1 MLMKT
6 DLTVPALEV
15 VGISKTFHVAGKPVP
30 ALRDVSL
37 SVQNGEF
44 VAIAGA
50 SGCGKSTLLRLI
62 LGLDRG
68 DLGHVR
74 IDGMPIR
81 GPGLDR
87 GMVFQEY
94 RLLPWLTA
102 EQNVAAALRRSGLPA
117 AERRRRVAE
126 QLELVGLTE
135 FARAFPAQLSG
146 GMAQRVAI
154 ARALVNRPR
163 FLLLDEPLGA
173 LDALT
178 RLRLQG
184 ELARIVRHGGTT
196 ALLVTHDVDE
206 AVFLADRVVVMRPHP
221 GRIADVLTVELG
233 ARRDRSSPS
242 FLRIRDR
249 VLAMLGVSPIDD
261 DEEREAVAAC
271 SFTIAASTNGARSDR
286 IGQNIGAWCGC
297 GGARTEQDAY
307 PRTEGGEMVGG

>member
-74 IDGMPIR
+74 IDGMPIG

-87 GMVFQEY
+87 GMVFQEH

-146 GMAQRVAI
+146 GMAQRVAL
-154 ARALVNRPR
+154 ARALAPRPEV
-163 FLLLDEPLGA
+163 FLLDEPFSA
-173 LDALT
+173 LDPFS
-178 RLRLQG
+178 REQMQ
-184 ELARIVRHGGTT
+184 EH
-196 ALLVTHDVDE
+196 LLHLHEHYGATMVLITHDMDE
-206 AVFLADRVVVMRPHP
+206 ALALAH
-221 GRIADVLTVELG
+221 RIIVLTGPPGIVTGDLTPNLPKP
-233 ARRDRSSPS
+233 ADRSSVAFFEWKKRLTGLLSDHSVASELP
-242 FLRIRDR
+242 LDNQPR
-249 VLAMLGVSPIDD
+249 LARHRM
-261 DEEREAVAAC
+261 
-271 SFTIAASTNGARSDR
+271 AS
-286 IGQNIGAWCGC
+286 
-297 GGARTEQDAY
+297 
-307 PRTEGGEMVGG
+307 